1 MTAVRKET
9 PVRKKRSLRLR
20 LIVSLLSLGLLPLII
35 VMGALYFEVNAYV
48 TEIERL
54 QPLSQ
59 IRDQFLSAGVQAAF
73 FLVLLGVTIIF
84 LAWRMADQFLLPIL
98 KIRRGAEIVARINLS
113 HRIELNSGD
122 ELEDLALE
130 FNHMAEN
137 LGKAYEEL
145 EERVREATI
154 TVQEERNRLAT
165 VLRTMVDGVVV
176 ANEAAET
183 ILMNPRAR
191 IILDLGYTSGIGS
204 PLSRLF
210 PSDRL
215 NFHLKRVRKRWEQGR
230 ETVEEV
236 LFPLQDEKL
245 IKGSLSIVPGP
256 KGERAG
262 YLLVFQNLNSGKPE
276 ETLQEMQQLLRG
288 PMATSRSL
296 VEALQRHP
304 DMPAEKQTAFLAAV
318 AEEMNRL
325 STRVTAIDDAA
336 NAVQSSRWPAI
347 ASDPHELLTEA
358 LLLVPGIPVDIEGN
372 GSTIPPVLVE
382 PFSWVASLC
391 CVLQWISQMKPGQ
404 ASISASLHVEDGT
417 VVTTFRV
424 RLPFNGNPIE
434 LESLEISPAGEQAL
448 SLGETVRRNRG
459 ELWTRTS
466 GESLEV
472 RLALLQ
478 AGDDSD
484 GDRADGLL
492 DGEPEFYDFDLF
504 LPRPVIERVDQLQAD
519 LSDLEYVVFDTETT
533 GLRISEGDKV
543 VSLSGVRIRRGRI
556 QNAEIFHTLV
566 NPGRSIP
573 PESTLFH
580 HIEDYMVA
588 DAPSIVQVYRQ
599 FTEFVGDSILVAHN
613 AAFDKKCLEM
623 AAAEA
628 GLPMID
634 NPFLDTLFL
643 SYGLH
648 ERTEGHGLDAMAERM
663 GITIEGRHTSLGDAR
678 ATAQAFL
685 GLITLL
691 PGRGVRTLAE
701 AKAFC
706 DRHLLLRWQ
715 SSRF

>member
-1 MTAVRKET
+1 MTA
-9 PVRKKRSLRLR
+9 VRKKRSLRLR
-20 LIVSLLSLGLLPLII
+20 LTVSLLLLGSLPLII
-35 VMGALYFEVNAYV
+35 VMAALYFEVNAYV

-54 QPLSQ
+54 QPMSQ

-73 FLVLLGVTIIF
+73 FLVVLGVAIIF

-113 HRIELNSGD
+113 HRIELDSGD

-145 EERVREATI
+145 EERVREATF

-215 NFHLKRVRKRWEQGR
+215 NFHLKRVRKRWEEGR

-236 LFPLQDEKL
+236 LFPLLDEKL

-276 ETLQEMQQLLRG
+276 EALQEMQQLLRG

-358 LLLVPGIPVDIEGN
+358 LLLLPGIPVAIEGN

-391 CVLQWISQMKPGQ
+391 RVLQWIAQMKPGQ
-404 ASISASLHVEDGT
+404 ASISATLHVEDGT

-424 RLPFNGNPIE
+424 RLPFKGNPIE
-434 LESLEISPAGEQAL
+434 LESLEVSPAGEQSL

-478 AGDDSD
+478 AGDDSR
-484 GDRADGLL
+484 GDRIDGLL

-556 QNAEIFHTLV
+556 QNADIFHTLV

-573 PESTLFH
+573 PESTRFH

-588 DAPSIVQVYRQ
+588 DAPTIIQVYRQ

-678 ATAQAFL
+678 ATAQVFL